1 MINTNP
7 VTVWPSLLTSIP
19 LIFIILSY
27 NVSVT
32 LGFYVALAD
41 VYKYFTWGFHWFIKY
56 MLKHRVGKCLTVGII
71 KSSLVKDITQVLLR
85 YRWSRDLGNPRIG
98 SIFIQKYTG
107 EMYFSFLFIM
117 FLYPAQ
123 KKRKKSSQ
131 FYFHELIW
139 SIYYK

>member
-19 LIFIILSY
+19 LIFIIFSY

-56 MLKHRVGKCLTVGII
+56 MLKHRVGKCLTVGIV
-71 KSSLVKDITQVLLR
+71 KSSLVKDITQVFLR
-85 YRWSRDLGNPRIG
+85 YRWSKEIWAIPELVQFLSRNIQEKCTFLSYSSCFCIQHRNREKKVPN
-98 SIFIQKYTG
+98 FIS
-107 EMYFSFLFIM
+107 MS
-117 FLYPAQ
+117 
-123 KKRKKSSQ
+123 
-131 FYFHELIW
+131 
-139 SIYYK
+139 